1 MALASKLFSQASE
14 DLQQALE
21 SIDDLQSRVVI
32 VDNDKL
38 PYDQAIH
45 KLDKNLLDQCN
56 EVNVSFNNVETA
68 YNDRI
73 V

>member
-32 VDNDKL
+32 IDNDKL
-38 PYDQAIH
+38 PYDQAIY

-68 YNDRI
+68 YND
-73 V
+73 